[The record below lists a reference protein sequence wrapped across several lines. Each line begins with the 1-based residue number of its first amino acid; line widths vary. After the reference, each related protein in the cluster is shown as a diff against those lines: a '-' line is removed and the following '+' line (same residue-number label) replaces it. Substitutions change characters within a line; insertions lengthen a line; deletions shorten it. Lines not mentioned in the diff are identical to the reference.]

1 MLRTIFSIKVLPVFV
16 VLIICVPVIIPYL
29 QQGYFPTHDGE
40 WAVVRLAD
48 MFRTVRDF
56 QFPPR
61 YSGALNFGYGYPLFN
76 FAYPFPYYLG
86 IIFYFFFHSFLLSIK
101 SIFVLSVFLSSLF
114 MYFASAKIW
123 NNRLAGITSAV
134 LYVYLPY
141 RMVDLYVRGSI
152 GESLSMVLFPLIFYL
167 SIRLFDRPFSR
178 LNVILLSISI
188 GILVMTHNIMTI
200 LFMPWLMFFV
210 IARIIKEKNIN
221 VLQSFF
227 LCVGIG
233 GGLSF
238 FFWFPALYEK
248 GLIALSKLPIADR
261 SLYFVNL
268 YQVVIPSWGYAP
280 PTEPN
285 GFSYQ
290 LGVAHIIVVLITLLI
305 IAAATIKS
313 RLKLAPA
320 KFYSLLFLLIYF
332 SYFALMFSFTSII
345 WKTLPLLSEI
355 NYPWTILS
363 QLGFIAPLLVGFLV
377 IEGRVFKY
385 AAIGLCIV
393 AVSTTIIYA
402 RPVGY
407 SNNPD
412 QYYLTNEATTT
423 SSDELMPI
431 WVKEKP
437 LQHFE
442 DKIEVLQGSA
452 IIKNSSYN
460 SRQIKFDYEASSD
473 TIFKINTIF
482 YPGWKA
488 YINGIETQIRQD
500 DPTGT
505 MLIEGDR
512 NSNKVYLE
520 FGETLPRTVANGVSI
535 FSIIVLLFILL
546 RPILLFNNEN

>member
-1 MLRTIFSIKVLPVFV
+1 MLRTLFSTKTLPILI
-16 VLIICVPVIIPYL
+16 VLIICIPVVIPFFH
-29 QQGYFPTHDGE
+29 QGYFPTHDGE
-40 WAVVRLAD
+40 WAVVRLGD
-48 MFRTVRDF
+48 MFRTLRDF

-76 FAYPFPYYLG
+76 FAYPFPYYIG
-86 IIFYFFFHSFLLSIK
+86 IILYFFFHSFLLSIK
-101 SIFVLSVFLSSLF
+101 TIFVLSVFLSSLF

-123 NNRLAGITSAV
+123 NNRLAGVASAI

-152 GESLSMVLFPLIFYL
+152 GESLSMVIFPLIFYF

-178 LNVILLSISI
+178 LNVILLSVLI
-188 GILVMTHNIMTI
+188 GMLVMTHNIMTI
-200 LFMPWLMFFV
+200 LFMPWLVFFV
-210 IARIIKEKNIN
+210 IMRIIKEKRID

-268 YQVVIPSWGYAP
+268 FQLVIPSWGYAP
-280 PTEPN
+280 PTEAN

-290 LGVAHIIVVLITLLI
+290 LGVAHISVVLIALGILVAAIFKIRLKFPPVKFYSFLLLI
-305 IAAATIKS
+305 IY
-313 RLKLAPA
+313 LA
-320 KFYSLLFLLIYF
+320 YF
-332 SYFALMFSFTSII
+332 VMMFSFTSII

-363 QLGFIAPLLVGFLV
+363 QLGFISPLLVGFLV
-377 IEGRVFKY
+377 IEGRFLKY
-385 AAIGLCIV
+385 AAIGLCAV
-393 AVSTTIIYA
+393 AVGTAIIYA
-402 RPVGY
+402 KPVSY
-407 SNNPD
+407 NNNPD

-431 WVKEKP
+431 WVKNKP
-437 LQHFE
+437 VRHF
-442 DKIEVLQGSA
+442 DNKVEVLRGDA
-452 IIKNSSYN
+452 TVKNPYYN
-460 SRQIKFDYEASSD
+460 SKQIKFEYDASSD
-473 TIFKINTIF
+473 AVFKINTIF

-488 YINGIETQIRQD
+488 YINGIEVPVRQD
-500 DPTGT
+500 DATGT
-505 MLIEGDR
+505 MLIDGNK
-512 NSNKVYLE
+512 NSSKVYLE
-520 FGETLPRTVANGVSI
+520 FGETLPRTMANGVSI
-535 FSIIVLLFILL
+535 FSIILLLFILI
-546 RPILLFNNEN
+546 RPILLFNNED